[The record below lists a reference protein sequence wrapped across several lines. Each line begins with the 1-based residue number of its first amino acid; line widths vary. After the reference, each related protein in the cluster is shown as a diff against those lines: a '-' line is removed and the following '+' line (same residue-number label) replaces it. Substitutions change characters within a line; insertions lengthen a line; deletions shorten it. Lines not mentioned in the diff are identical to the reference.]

1 MQAALALPL
10 LVSKKESI
18 VKQSPHWPCLTSTD
32 HSLILLSNP
41 RRKVGVFYWL
51 NNGRLRSQRPTGN
64 NLWVLDLFHRGQ
76 QE

>member
-18 VKQSPHWPCLTSTD
+18 VKQSLHWPCLTSTD

-41 RRKVGVFYWL
+41 RRKVRVFL
-51 NNGRLRSQRPTGN
+51 LVN
-64 NLWVLDLFHRGQ
+64 HC
-76 QE
+76 